1 MPQNRTNA
9 ARTAL
14 NASRQMEGSEVY
26 ELLVAEL
33 EGRRERLRDLL
44 RLVTMEAKR
53 SARKPISAPARPGCR
68 RTAPRTA

>member
-1 MPQNRTNA
+1 MPQNRTTA
-9 ARTAL
+9 AQAAL
-14 NASRQMEGSEVY
+14 EAPRQIEGKEVY

-53 SARKPISAPARPGCR
+53 SARQPISSPGRPGCR